1 MTQLMK
7 KLFAITFLIFGTS
20 VSAKTVPAIKTPVS
34 KIKRVVKTIP
44 HAKIKTPKVFI
55 KRVTKNVDSNS
66 FENRDTSM
74 NIQLTYMIDL
84 SK

>member
-1 MTQLMK
+1 MK
-7 KLFAITFLIFGTS
+7 KLFAIAFLLIGAS
-20 VSAKTVPAIKTPVS
+20 VSAKVVPVKKAPTL
-34 KIKRVVKTIP
+34 KIKRIVKTIP
-44 HAKIKTPKVFI
+44 NTKMKTPKASI
-55 KRVTKNVDSNS
+55 KRFTKKIDSDS